1 MRIFGID
8 IIRGSA
14 RSKNRRPVYAL
25 CQLEDGEIAEEGEVS
40 TFRLLRKLHS
50 AKADILAVDS
60 LQEIAPEQHA
70 LCRFMQAL
78 PPQTR
83 LVQVTGGER
92 PESLGKVAA
101 RYNIRFNRFDPHA
114 EARAIAQVAA
124 LGAGV
129 EVVAFENTCEIVVSR
144 HRSPGKGGWSQNRYI
159 RRVHG
164 AVRRKGREIEAALRS
179 AGLKYRKVERQ
190 AFGGCSRVA
199 FRVSAPREMVPVGA
213 SRRADI
219 QVRIGSRRLDRIRFK
234 PLSGKK
240 RYIITG
246 IDPGTTTGIA
256 ATDLDGNL
264 VHLSSARQMAMS
276 DIIEEIYRIG
286 KPLIVAADVQ
296 QMPYSV
302 EKVRRAFGAIPYA
315 PRHDVSVEAKLE
327 ATSGYSY
334 TNDHERDALSAAL
347 DACRHYK
354 NKFQNIAKRVPPGY
368 DVDEVRARVIRGR
381 PLEQVLADLHGAPL
395 PPEEEEAPEPEG
407 AGKYDERVILLDGM
421 VKRLRNYVDDLQTE
435 LKDYRQVAE
444 SLQDQIRRERRSSE
458 RRMRKD
464 IEITKRDAI
473 IRSLK
478 LRLRKAERRNQRLS
492 ERLKEMHAVAD
503 IRESE
508 GHTPIKVLESLTKDS
523 VRKLTDDLGI
533 EPDDV
538 LYVRRIAGWSRGVVR
553 GLAER
558 EVGAV
563 IVGADSMEPMD
574 PLLKEVFLESGLPII
589 SDAGLTPV
597 IRGQTGMILNEGME
611 SAIRE
616 WEEERRQ
623 FQLDT
628 NRRKIEYLFREYQQ
642 EREREVKRGG

>member
-1 MRIFGID
+1 
-8 IIRGSA
+8 
-14 RSKNRRPVYAL
+14 
-25 CQLEDGEIAEEGEVS
+25 VS
-40 TFRLLRKLHS
+40 TFRLLRKLSS

-114 EARAIAQVAA
+114 EARTTAQVAA

-129 EVVAFENTCEIVVSR
+129 EVMAFENTCEIVVSR

-164 AVRRKGREIEAALRS
+164 AVRMKGREIEGKLRS

-199 FRVSAPREMVPVGA
+199 FQVAAPREMIPVGA

-240 RYIITG
+240 TYIITG

-256 ATDLDGNL
+256 AIDLDGNL
-264 VHLSSARQMAMS
+264 LHLSSARQMAMS
-276 DIIEEIYRIG
+276 DIIEEIYTIG
-286 KPLIVAADVQ
+286 KPLIIATDVQ
-296 QMPYSV
+296 PMPYSV
-302 EKVRRAFGAIPYA
+302 EKVRRAFGALPYA
-315 PRHDVSVEAKLE
+315 PKQDVSVEAKLE

-354 NKFQNIAKRVPPGY
+354 NKFRNIAKRVPPGY
-368 DVDEVRARVIRGR
+368 DLDEVRARVIRGK
-381 PLEQVLADLHGAPL
+381 PLEWVLADLRG
-395 PPEEEEAPEPEG
+395 APEPREG
-407 AGKYDERVILLDGM
+407 DEEVPEPESGGKYDERVIMLDGM

-435 LKDYRQVAE
+435 LKDYRRMAE
-444 SLQDQIRRERRSSE
+444 SLQDQIQRERRSSE

-478 LRLRKAERRNQRLS
+478 LRLRKAERRNRRQS
-492 ERLKEMHAVAD
+492 ERLKEMHAIAD

-508 GHTPIKVLESLTKDS
+508 EHTPIKVLESLTKDG
-523 VRKLTDDLGI
+523 VRKLADDLGI

-558 EVGAV
+558 EVSAV

-589 SDAGLTPV
+589 SDAGLAPV

-611 SAIRE
+611 SAIME
-616 WEEERRQ
+616 WEEERRR

-628 NRRKIEYLFREYQQ
+628 NQRKMEYLFREYQQ